1 MEKETTA
8 TGPGGVRGRQGG
20 MRDGAGEVRG
30 GARDNAGEVRGGAG
44 GARDTVGEVQAG
56 AGAVRGCASGA
67 REGSATSARSARRGG
82 WTVRDVVSTVLLSV
96 LLVAI
101 QLVVNMVCMV
111 NDFVSMTL
119 SVGIT
124 MLLCGPV
131 YVLMARRVGK
141 RGVTLLYMTLL
152 GIVFLLMGNWFLLP
166 WFLGVGLVCEA
177 ILWKRGSY
185 DNSARLTGAW
195 TVASLLY
202 NGTNL
207 LPIWFFWDTYY
218 SFAVASGMEQGYIDA
233 YVSYFTEPGWV
244 LFIVAFT
251 TVCGFVG
258 ARVGSGLAGRH
269 FKKAGVL

>member
-1 MEKETTA
+1 MEGKMA
-8 TGPGGVRGRQGG
+8 AAGSGGVRGRRGEADDELNG
-20 MRDGAGEVRG
+20 KADGAY
-30 GARDNAGEVRGGAG
+30 GATERRYGDARETRASGKAGAAG
-44 GARDTVGEVQAG
+44 GG
-56 AGAVRGCASGA
+56 
-67 REGSATSARSARRGG
+67 GG
-82 WTVRDVVSTVLLSV
+82 WTVRDVVTTVLLSV

-166 WFLGVGLVCEA
+166 WFVGVGLVCEA

-185 DNSARLTGAW
+185 DSSARLTGAW

-258 ARVGSGLAGRH
+258 ARVGGGLAGRH

>member
-1 MEKETTA
+1 
-8 TGPGGVRGRQGG
+8 
-20 MRDGAGEVRG
+20 
-30 GARDNAGEVRGGAG
+30 
-44 GARDTVGEVQAG
+44 
-56 AGAVRGCASGA
+56 
-67 REGSATSARSARRGG
+67 
-82 WTVRDVVSTVLLSV
+82 
-96 LLVAI
+96 
-101 QLVVNMVCMV
+101 
-111 NDFVSMTL
+111 
-119 SVGIT
+119 
-124 MLLCGPV
+124 
-131 YVLMARRVGK
+131 
-141 RGVTLLYMTLL
+141 MTLL